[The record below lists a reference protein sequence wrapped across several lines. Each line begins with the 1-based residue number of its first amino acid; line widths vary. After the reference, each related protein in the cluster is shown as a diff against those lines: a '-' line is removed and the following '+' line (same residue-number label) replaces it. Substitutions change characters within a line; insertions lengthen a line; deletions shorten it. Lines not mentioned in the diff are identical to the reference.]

1 MPNPYPLRG
10 VVNAASLSVLYADS
24 EVLPAFPGRD
34 WMVSKTPT
42 WSTAIQTAA
51 SGSEV
56 RAGWYSAPRYQFKLD
71 HPVLRDFNAT
81 QLPPYGSELQQLIAF
96 FNQRRGRYGFFFF
109 YDPTDNA
116 ATSET
121 IATGDGATSSF
132 QLTRTVAKGTPYA
145 AIEPVYALWNNPT
158 SLTVGGVAKNSPAD
172 YSIAPWGVIT
182 FTTAPAAGAQI
193 AWSGNFLFVCRFDTD
208 ALEHRQL
215 MATLWEQQG
224 LPFVSIFP

>member
-1 MPNPYPLRG
+1 VANPYPTRG
-10 VVNAASLSVLYADS
+10 VVAAASLPTLYADG

-34 WMVSKTPT
+34 WTVSKTPT

-56 RAGWYSAPRYQFKLD
+56 RAGWYSGPRYQFKLD
-71 HPVLRDFNAT
+71 HPVLRDFNAA

-96 FNQRRGRYGFFFF
+96 FNARRGRYGFFFF

-116 ATSET
+116 ASNET
-121 IATGDGATSSF
+121 IATGDGTTRVF
-132 QLTRTVAKGTPYA
+132 QLTRTVGKGTPYA

-158 SLTVGGVAKNSPAD
+158 SLTVGGVAKSVGPD
-172 YSIAPWGVIT
+172 YTIGAWGVIT
-182 FTTAPAAGAQI
+182 FTTAPAATAAI
-193 AWSGNFLFVCRFDTD
+193 TWSGNFLFVCRFDTD

-215 MATLWEQQG
+215 MTALWEQQG
-224 LPFVSIFP
+224 LSFVSIFP